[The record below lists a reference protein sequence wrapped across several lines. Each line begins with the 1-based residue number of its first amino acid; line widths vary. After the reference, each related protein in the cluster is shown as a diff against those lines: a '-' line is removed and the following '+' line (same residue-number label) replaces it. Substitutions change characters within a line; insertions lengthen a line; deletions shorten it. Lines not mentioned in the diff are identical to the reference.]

1 MSLLH
6 LSRRLA
12 QLERIRTRG
21 EPIGRL
27 FVIWRDPSGRLQ
39 PHSEY
44 HGEQGTEDVLQDAAA
59 TPRSLTVILKR
70 PAAA

>member
-21 EPIGRL
+21 EPIG
-27 FVIWRDPSGRLQ
+27 RDPSGRLQ